1 MTIDHHIKH
10 VMQPA
15 PAQEPKHDMPADD
28 GKNTKYLFWIILV
41 VLALVVSI
49 IAVRYFVNTTER
61 KGDIVT
67 YNQYE
72 FEKREGLWW
81 SIWQNGNIQYILSLR
96 FNPPQTLNTTITGAL
111 TPTFDKRDTIYVTF
125 DPRPEDLSY
134 VALSAAELSLNLANA
149 MGVDVKPACTVNET
163 DACASRP
170 IIDCTTKNVSVILL
184 QNINTTASI
193 AMKNDCITLS
203 GKDFELVRAVDR
215 LLYTFYGIIPHMR
228 QE

>member
-1 MTIDHHIKH
+1 MTIDHHIKN
-10 VMQPA
+10 VMTQQPA
-15 PAQEPKHDMPADD
+15 EEPRHDMPADD
-28 GKNTKYLFWIILV
+28 GKNTKYLVWIILIIF
-41 VLALVVSI
+41 VLVAAIV
-49 IAVRYFVNTTER
+49 AVRYFVNTTER
-61 KGDIVT
+61 KGEIVE
-67 YNQYE
+67 YNHYE

-96 FNPPQTLNTTITGAL
+96 YNPVQTLNTTINGAL
-111 TPTFDKRDTIYVTF
+111 TQTFDQRDTIYVTF

-149 MGVDVKPACTVNET
+149 MGVDVQAACTVNET
-163 DACASRP
+163 EACATRP
-170 IIDCTTKNVSVILL
+170 IIDCNTQNVSVILL
-184 QNINTTASI
+184 QNINTTANI

-203 GKDFELVRAVDR
+203 GKDFELTRAVDR